1 MRAVWFGAVLI
12 SWQEIKQAGTGGLAL
27 NTSCRIGHASCTAG
41 ALRGGTREVKAGIRG
56 RAGKGGHKGK
66 MCHKPKGK
74 RGGAGK
80 MAHTRNWSMKLRG
93 GGRIPR

>member
-1 MRAVWFGAVLI
+1 
-12 SWQEIKQAGTGGLAL
+12 
-27 NTSCRIGHASCTAG
+27 
-41 ALRGGTREVKAGIRG
+41 
-56 RAGKGGHKGK
+56 

-93 GGRIPR
+93 GGQNPSIVLFCSKF